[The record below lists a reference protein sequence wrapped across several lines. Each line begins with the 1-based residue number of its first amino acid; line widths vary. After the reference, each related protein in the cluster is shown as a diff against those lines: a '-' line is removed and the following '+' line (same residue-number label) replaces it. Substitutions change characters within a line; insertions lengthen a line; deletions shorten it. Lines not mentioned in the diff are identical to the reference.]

1 MTEKETTL
9 LSAHI
14 PTVTALQ
21 IKRIASDL
29 FFAFATAHR
38 RQCSK
43 RERTFANCPAIECLP
58 PLR

>member
-1 MTEKETTL
+1 
-9 LSAHI
+9 
-14 PTVTALQ
+14 VTALQ

-43 RERTFANCPAIECLP
+43 RERTFAKCPAIECLP